1 MPRSNWFASS
11 FLLISQNVDR
21 FLGGFTMSPSAALAS
36 DVFRF
41 FALLTTGLLVVGGTI
56 IAILRYG
63 FAKNVAQAWDSYR
76 GWLAMVPAIGVSLFA
91 GRVAAICFFAIIA
104 IVAFTEYARATG
116 LHRDLTMT
124 FTVLAGIVGIAVVVL
139 ARNPSTGAFGW
150 YELFMA
156 GPVFVSAALL
166 LASVLRNRP
175 EGQLKAIALSLFGF
189 LYIGWMFGHVAL
201 LANTDNAYGYLLYLL
216 FAVELND
223 IAAFTCGKLFGRRP
237 LCTNVSPWKTREGA
251 LGAVAISALFPLAVR
266 FALPDFSALECVLA
280 GLIVGVGGH
289 LGDLSI
295 SVIKRDIGV
304 KDMGTFIR
312 GHGGVLD
319 RIDSLLYTAP
329 LFFHYTRY
337 AHGL

>member
-1 MPRSNWFASS
+1 
-11 FLLISQNVDR
+11 
-21 FLGGFTMSPSAALAS
+21 MSPSAALAS

-41 FALLTTGLLVVGGTI
+41 FALLTTGLLVIGGGTI
-56 IAILRYG
+56 AVVRFG
-63 FAKNVAQAWDSYR
+63 FAKSVSQAWDSYR
-76 GWLAMVPAIGVSLFA
+76 GWLVMVPIISVSLFA
-91 GRVAAICFFAIIA
+91 GRAVTICFFAIIS

-124 FTVLAGIVGIAVVVL
+124 FVSLAGIVGIAVAAL
-139 ARNPSTGAFGW
+139 LRDPATGEPGR
-150 YELFMA
+150 YQLFMTI
-156 GPVFVSAALL
+156 PVFVSAAL
-166 LASVLRNRP
+166 VLVSITRNRP
-175 EGQLKAIALSLFGF
+175 EGQLKAIALVLFGF
-189 LYIGWMFGHVAL
+189 LYIGWMFGH
-201 LANTDNAYGYLLYLL
+201 LAFIANSRNAYGYLIYLI

-223 IAAFTCGKLFGRRP
+223 IAAFVCGKLFGRRP
-237 LCTNVSPWKTREGA
+237 LCSNISPRKTREGA
-251 LGAVAISALFPLAVR
+251 FGAVVISAVFPLAMR

-304 KDMGTFIR
+304 KDMGTLIR

-329 LFFHYTRY
+329 LFFHFTRY
-337 AHGL
+337 VHGV

>member
-1 MPRSNWFASS
+1 
-11 FLLISQNVDR
+11 
-21 FLGGFTMSPSAALAS
+21 MSPSAALAS

-41 FALLTTGLLVVGGTI
+41 FAVLTTSLFVAGG
-56 IAILRYG
+56 IAIAVLRFG
-63 FAKNVAQAWDSYR
+63 FAKDVSHAWDSYR
-76 GWLAMVPAIGVSLFA
+76 GWLVMVPAISLSLVA
-91 GRVAAICFFAIIA
+91 GRVVVICFFATVA

-124 FTVLAGIVGIAVVVL
+124 FTGLAGIVGLAVVAL
-139 ARNPSTGAFGW
+139 ARDPSTGAPGR
-150 YELFMA
+150 YDLFMT
-156 GPVFVSAALL
+156 GPVFVIAAFLL
-166 LASVLRNRP
+166 VSILRNRP
-175 EGQLKAIALSLFGF
+175 EGQLKVIALSLFGF
-189 LYIGWMFGHVAL
+189 LYIGWMFGHVAF
-201 LANTDNAYGYLLYLL
+201 LANTHNAYGYLLYLL

-223 IAAFTCGKLFGRRP
+223 VAAFTCGKLFGRRP

-251 LGAVAISALFPLAVR
+251 FGAVVISALFPLAVR

-304 KDMGTFIR
+304 KDMGTLIH

-329 LFFHYTRY
+329 LFFHFTRY